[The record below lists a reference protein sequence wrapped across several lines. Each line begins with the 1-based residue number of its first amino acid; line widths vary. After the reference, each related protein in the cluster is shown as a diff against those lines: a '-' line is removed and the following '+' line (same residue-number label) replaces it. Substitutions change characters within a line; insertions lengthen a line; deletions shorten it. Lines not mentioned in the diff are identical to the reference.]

1 MEEINLDL
9 NNLFNLFYNFE
20 WLKILLTNIEKD
32 QELMIIKIKEL
43 EKNTKEN
50 NN

>member
-1 MEEINLDL
+1 MIEN
-9 NNLFNLFYNFE
+9 
-20 WLKILLTNIEKD
+20 LLTNIEKD

>member
-1 MEEINLDL
+1 MIE
-9 NNLFNLFYNFE
+9 
-20 WLKILLTNIEKD
+20 KLLTNIEKD

>member
-1 MEEINLDL
+1 MIEN
-9 NNLFNLFYNFE
+9 
-20 WLKILLTNIEKD
+20 LLTNIEKD

-43 EKNTKEN
+43 EKNTKKN